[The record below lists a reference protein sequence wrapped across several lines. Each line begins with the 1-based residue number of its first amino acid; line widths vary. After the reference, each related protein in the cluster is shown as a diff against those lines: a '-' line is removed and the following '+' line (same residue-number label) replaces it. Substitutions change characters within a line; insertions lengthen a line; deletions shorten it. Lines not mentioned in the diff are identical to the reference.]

1 MCKLTISFKPGHF
14 WKWKGGGNNYPRTK
28 GVSWNCPGQIL
39 ILAYTSDIPQSLSGG
54 HLGKSCSVAWHHG
67 NFHGRESRGFL
78 DALAL
83 SYWACIQE
91 FRDGQDHHLWLCR
104 LCAAQG
110 CNDEGRMG
118 TKIQPVPY
126 FPRHISRR
134 GAVSAPRK
142 VHLSLAHTDTT

>member
-1 MCKLTISFKPGHF
+1 MCKVTISFKPGHF
-14 WKWKGGGNNYPRTK
+14 WKWKGDGNNYPRTE

-39 ILAYTSDIPQSLSGG
+39 ILGYTSDIPQRPPWEVLFSSLT
-54 HLGKSCSVAWHHG
+54 HG

-78 DALAL
+78 DALGL
-83 SYWACIQE
+83 NYWACIQE
-91 FRDGQDHHLWLCR
+91 LRDGQDDHLWLCR

-110 CNDEGRMG
+110 CHDEGRMG

-126 FPRHISRR
+126 LPSHISRW
-134 GAVSAPRK
+134 GVVSAPRR